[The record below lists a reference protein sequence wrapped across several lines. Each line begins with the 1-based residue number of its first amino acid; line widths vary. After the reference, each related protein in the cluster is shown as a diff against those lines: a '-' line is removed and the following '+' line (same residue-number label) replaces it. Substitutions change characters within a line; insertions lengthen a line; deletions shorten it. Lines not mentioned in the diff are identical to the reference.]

1 MGLVHK
7 SVEIRPEVWRK
18 LRINAELSGVPVR
31 DFITYLI
38 EQSQPI
44 PENDQHLYPLLL
56 NAKEANRRAARA

>member
-1 MGLVHK
+1 MALVHK

-18 LRINAELSGVPVR
+18 LRVNAELSGVPVR

-44 PENDQHLYPLLL
+44 HETDQALRPLLL
-56 NAKEANRRAARA
+56 NAKESNRQAARA